1 MVLFFPF
8 FIATSEIVFILFVAI
23 IIFGANK
30 IPDIARGMGKGIR
43 TLKDATNDIKVEIQ
57 RSAENQGFDNK
68 LSNRVTEEISKVKDE
83 INDIS
88 ESVQR
93 DL

>member
-88 ESVQR
+88 ESVHR